1 MKRTYLIILMLTS
14 ICLSSFSQSNVAQ
27 EAYFA
32 YKVGRNV
39 KGNEKSIASTI
50 MLLKMSDQL
59 TLKQVTNASYH
70 LGRMYEEVGK
80 PDSAIIYY
88 EKSLKGE
95 PNYSVIHRA
104 LGFIY
109 LTKTKPIIASMNE
122 ASKAKDVAGNT
133 KAFAKYKEMV
143 IKALPYLE
151 KYQACEPDEETLAT
165 ITNLYKSIKDLQS
178 LASLETRLKPLAANC
193 VSLLEDE

>member
-1 MKRTYLIILMLTS
+1 MIKFYFSFLTLAFVFTS
-14 ICLSSFSQSNVAQ
+14 TFAQ
-27 EAYFA
+27 DKSAQDAYFD
-32 YKVGRNV
+32 YKVSRNV
-39 KGNEKSIASTI
+39 KGDEKSITKVLT
-50 MLLKMSDQL
+50 LLKTESQL
-59 TLKQVTNASYH
+59 SVKQVANASYH
-70 LGRMYEEVGK
+70 LGRMYEEFGK
-80 PDSAIIYY
+80 PDSAIIFY

-109 LTKTKPIIASMNE
+109 LAKTKPIIAAMNE
-122 ASKAKDVAGNT
+122 ANKAKDVTGNT

-165 ITNLYKSIKDLQS
+165 ITNLYKSIKDTQS
-178 LASLETRLKPLAANC
+178 LATLETRLKPLATNC